1 MNHPHDM
8 AAPLLAGGGL
18 RIVLV
23 VAIVGIA
30 VTAVLL
36 LRGYRK

>member
-1 MNHPHDM
+1 MTQPHDM

-23 VAIVGIA
+23 VALLGVA
-30 VTAVLL
+30 ATAAVLL
-36 LRGYRK
+36 RAYRK